1 MTFVAIVDTHL
12 CNLDSIARAV
22 EECGG
27 EPQVM
32 DDPSS
37 LDGAGRIILPG
48 VGAFPEAMD
57 YLRRSGMDKALT
69 DAVINKG
76 TPFLGICLGMHLMAE
91 TGTEV
96 TAAKGLGWIPGEVC
110 RLEPEEGERIPH
122 IGWNEVGFVGK
133 SPLFEGIE
141 TDTDFYFVHSYCL
154 ACAEK
159 AHSLAET
166 PYCRTFTSI
175 IGRDNIFGVQFHP
188 EKSQKAGF
196 RLLTNFL
203 GVSNAQAC

>member
-1 MTFVAIVDTHL
+1 MTSVAIVDYGL
-12 CNLDSIARAV
+12 CNLDSIVRAI

-27 EPQVM
+27 EPRVT
-32 DDPSS
+32 DDPAS

-48 VGAFPEAMD
+48 VGAFPEAMSV
-57 YLRRSGMDKALT
+57 LHRTGMNKALT
-69 DAVINKG
+69 DSVINKG

-91 TGTEV
+91 VGTEV
-96 TAAKGLGWIPGEVC
+96 TAAKGLGWISGEVS
-110 RLEPEEGERIPH
+110 RLEPEEGERVPH
-122 IGWNEVGFVGK
+122 IGWNEVSFAGE

-141 TDTDFYFVHSYCL
+141 TDTDFYFAHSYHL

-159 AHSLAET
+159 THSLAET
-166 PYCRTFTSI
+166 PYCGTFTSI

-203 GVSNAQAC
+203 GISNT